1 MCASTVT
8 MVQIIDRRRG
18 EGTPSYGYYIKW
30 CPWQFAIWFSSEAV
44 RRGRTPGDPLLP
56 FGQFTLCRACGDET
70 ACVAA
75 RYLTLRIVRERHER
89 KNPLP
94 FSFSQRSPVSGLHQI
109 ILGKGRKSEGG
120 NHWCLPS
127 CASAG
132 EAGFSRFASETPNF
146 WNDNENVLKR
156 RTIAPANSAYSF
168 EQARPNPRTRDS
180 DAKYKTKTE
189 DVPVL
194 GLQTVQTGRK
204 KELYFR
210 TAPQKFTSADIHLR
224 TARQARLHARGCL
237 LQCRSCCP

>member
-1 MCASTVT
+1 
-8 MVQIIDRRRG
+8 
-18 EGTPSYGYYIKW
+18 
-30 CPWQFAIWFSSEAV
+30 
-44 RRGRTPGDPLLP
+44 
-56 FGQFTLCRACGDET
+56 
-70 ACVAA
+70 
-75 RYLTLRIVRERHER
+75 LRIVRERHGR

-127 CASAG
+127 CAPAG
-132 EAGFSRFASETPNF
+132 EAGFSRFTSENPNF
-146 WNDNENVLKR
+146 WNDNENPLKR
-156 RTIAPANSAYSF
+156 RTIDPENSACSF
-168 EQARPNPRTRDS
+168 EQTRPNPRTRDS

-204 KELYFR
+204 KEPCFR
-210 TAPQKFTSADIHLR
+210 TALKKFTSADIHLR

>member
-1 MCASTVT
+1 
-8 MVQIIDRRRG
+8 MVFVRSGAPRSYPG
-18 EGTPSYGYYIKW
+18 APSL
-30 CPWQFAIWFSSEAV
+30 AL
-44 RRGRTPGDPLLP
+44 R
-56 FGQFTLCRACGDET
+56 QFTLCRACGDET

-132 EAGFSRFASETPNF
+132 EAGFSRFASENPNF
-146 WNDNENVLKR
+146 WNDNENPLKR
-156 RTIAPANSAYSF
+156 RTIAPANSACSF
-168 EQARPNPRTRDS
+168 ERTRTNPRTRDS

-204 KELYFR
+204 KEPCFR

-224 TARQARLHARGCL
+224 TARQARLHARECL